1 MKQEEKLTQLIQTW
15 DNKEKAQAIKL
26 LKSSMSQTSTTPKI
40 PHKDIKNYVKNTI
53 TEGLKNG
60 GSSKLLDYP
69 GDYESA
75 SKSTYY
81 KENIRAVIKDV
92 SQELNLDTGSNVV
105 LSACWKELEDS
116 RTLVEFRKYLKL
128 YLITLFSNFY
138 TDEDIAEY
146 VEMIDEQD
154 RELRRL
160 REYKRIQDELFGIMT
175 EDDEELHQVIQ
186 ANKMRDM
193 KLSDTEICKILK
205 ITRNRLNYL
214 RRKIEVEN
222 VHGSVEF

>member
-26 LKSSMSQTSTTPKI
+26 LKSSMAETSRTPKI

-81 KENIRAVIKDV
+81 KENIRAAIKDV

-160 REYKRIQDELFGIMT
+160 REYKRIQDEIFKAMT
-175 EDDEELHQVIQ
+175 SDDEDLHNVIQ
-186 ANKMRDM
+186 ARDM
-193 KLSDTEICKILK
+193 KAMGMTDTEICTALK
-205 ITRNRLNYL
+205 IKRDKLNYL
-214 RRKIEVEN
+214 RKKIELQEKD
-222 VHGSVEF
+222 SV

>member
-15 DNKEKAQAIKL
+15 DNKDKAQAIKI
-26 LKSSMSQTSTTPKI
+26 LKSSMAETSTTPKV
-40 PHKDIKNYVKNTI
+40 PSKDIEDYVKNTI
-53 TEGLKNG
+53 TEGLKSG
-60 GSSKLLDYP
+60 GGKLLDYP

-92 SQELNLDTGSNVV
+92 SQELNLDTTSNKV
-105 LSACWKELEDS
+105 LSECWKELEAS
-116 RTLVEFRKYLKL
+116 RTLVEFRKYLRL

-160 REYKRIQDELFGIMT
+160 REYKRIQEELFKAMT
-175 EDDEELHQVIQ
+175 SDDEDLYSVIQ
-186 ANKMRDM
+186 ARDM
-193 KLSDTEICKILK
+193 KAMGMTDAEICTVLNIKRDK
-205 ITRNRLNYL
+205 LNYL
-214 RRKIEVEN
+214 RKKIELQEKD
-222 VHGSVEF
+222 SV

>member
-1 MKQEEKLTQLIQTW
+1 MRQEEKLSELIQTW
-15 DNKEKAQAIKL
+15 DNKDKAQAIKI
-26 LKSSMSQTSTTPKI
+26 LKSSMVETSTTPKI
-40 PHKDIKNYVKNTI
+40 PHKDIEDYVKNTI
-53 TEGLKNG
+53 TEGLKSG
-60 GSSKLLDYP
+60 GKLLDYP

-92 SQELNLDTGSNVV
+92 SQELKLNTSSNAV

-138 TDEDIAEY
+138 TDEDVAEY
-146 VEMIDEQD
+146 VKMIDEQD

-186 ANKMRDM
+186 AKKMREGG
-193 KLSDTEICKILK
+193 LSDTEICKVLNIK
-205 ITRNRLNYL
+205 RDRLNYL
-214 RRKIEVEN
+214 RKKIELQ
-222 VHGSVEF
+222 

>member
-1 MKQEEKLTQLIQTW
+1 MKQEEKLTQLIQEW
-15 DNKEKAQAIKL
+15 DNKDKAQAIKI
-26 LKSSMSQTSTTPKI
+26 LKSSMVETSTTPKI
-40 PHKDIKNYVKNTI
+40 PHKDIEDYVKNTI

-60 GSSKLLDYP
+60 GKILDYP

-75 SKSTYY
+75 SRSTYY

-92 SQELNLDTGSNVV
+92 SQELKLNTSSNAV

-160 REYKRIQDELFGIMT
+160 REYKRIQEELFKAMT
-175 EDDEELHQVIQ
+175 SDDEDLYSVIQ
-186 ANKMRDM
+186 ARDM
-193 KLSDTEICKILK
+193 KAMGMTDTEICTVLNIKRDK
-205 ITRNRLNYL
+205 LNYL
-214 RRKIEVEN
+214 RKKIELQEK
-222 VHGSVEF
+222 GSV

>member
-26 LKSSMSQTSTTPKI
+26 LKSSMVATSTTPKI
-40 PHKDIKNYVKNTI
+40 PHKDIEDYVKSTI
-53 TEGLKNG
+53 TEGLKSG
-60 GSSKLLDYP
+60 GKLLDYP

-92 SQELNLDTGSNVV
+92 SQELNLDTISNKV
-105 LSACWKELEDS
+105 LSECWKELEAS
-116 RTLVEFRKYLKL
+116 RTLVEFRKYLRL

-138 TDEDIAEY
+138 TDEDISEY

-160 REYKRIQDELFGIMT
+160 REYKRIQDEVFKAMT
-175 EDDEELHQVIQ
+175 GDDEDLHNVIQ
-186 ANKMRDM
+186 ARDM
-193 KLSDTEICKILK
+193 KAMGMTDTEICTALK
-205 ITRNRLNYL
+205 IKRDKLNYL
-214 RRKIEVEN
+214 RKKIELQEKD
-222 VHGSVEF
+222 SV

>member
-1 MKQEEKLTQLIQTW
+1 MKQEEKLEQLIEVW
-15 DNKEKAQAIKL
+15 DNSEKAQAIAVL
-26 LKSSMSQTSTTPKI
+26 RTSMSKSAETHRVPSSQI
-40 PHKDIKNYVKNTI
+40 QDYVKTTI
-53 TEGLKNG
+53 SVVMDG
-60 GSSKLLDYP
+60 GNIPDYP
-69 GDYESA
+69 GDFASA
-75 SKSTYY
+75 SKSTFY
-81 KENIRAVIKDV
+81 KQAIREVVKEMGVFFDV
-92 SQELNLDTGSNVV
+92 HNTKNDILVAAWAECEKARTLIELRKALNLYGVA
-105 LSACWKELEDS
+105 LRA
-116 RTLVEFRKYLKL
+116 
-128 YLITLFSNFY
+128 NFY

>member
-26 LKSSMSQTSTTPKI
+26 LKSSMVETSRTPKI

-81 KENIRAVIKDV
+81 KENIRAAIKDV

-160 REYKRIQDELFGIMT
+160 REYKRIQDEIFKAMT
-175 EDDEELHQVIQ
+175 SDDEDLHNVIR
-186 ANKMRDM
+186 ARDM
-193 KLSDTEICKILK
+193 KAMGMTDTEICTALK
-205 ITRNRLNYL
+205 IKRDKLNYL
-214 RRKIEVEN
+214 RKKIELQEKD
-222 VHGSVEF
+222 SV

>member
-15 DNKEKAQAIKL
+15 DNKDKAQAIKI
-26 LKSSMSQTSTTPKI
+26 LKSSMVETSTTPKI
-40 PHKDIKNYVKNTI
+40 PHKDIEDYVKNTI

-60 GSSKLLDYP
+60 GKLLDYP

-92 SQELNLDTGSNVV
+92 SQELKLDTSSNAV

-160 REYKRIQDELFGIMT
+160 REYKRIQEELFKAMT
-175 EDDEELHQVIQ
+175 SDDEDLYSVIQ
-186 ANKMRDM
+186 ARDM
-193 KLSDTEICKILK
+193 KAMGMTDTEICTVLNIP
-205 ITRNRLNYL
+205 RNKLNYL
-214 RRKIEVEN
+214 RKKIELQEKD
-222 VHGSVEF
+222 SV

>member
-1 MKQEEKLTQLIQTW
+1 MKQEEKLSELIQTW
-15 DNKEKAQAIKL
+15 DNKDKAQAIKI
-26 LKSSMSQTSTTPKI
+26 LKSSMVETSTTPKI
-40 PHKDIKNYVKNTI
+40 PSKDIENYVKNTI
-53 TEGLKNG
+53 TEGLKSRG
-60 GSSKLLDYP
+60 KLLDYP

-81 KENIRAVIKDV
+81 KENIRAVIKDI
-92 SQELNLDTGSNVV
+92 SQELKLDTSSNAV

-138 TDEDIAEY
+138 TDEDVAEY

-160 REYKRIQDELFGIMT
+160 REYKRIQEELFGIMT
-175 EDDEELHQVIQ
+175 ENDEELHQVIQ
-186 ANKMRDM
+186 AKKMKEM
-193 KLSDTEICKILK
+193 GLSESEVCKLLN

-214 RRKIEVEN
+214 RRKVKLQD
-222 VHGSVEF
+222 

>member
-1 MKQEEKLTQLIQTW
+1 MKQEEKLSELIQAW
-15 DNKEKAQAIKL
+15 DNKEKAQAIKI
-26 LKSSMSQTSTTPKI
+26 LKSSMVATSTTPKV
-40 PHKDIKNYVKNTI
+40 PSKDIEDYVKSTI
-53 TEGLKNG
+53 TEGLKSG
-60 GSSKLLDYP
+60 GKLLDYP

-81 KENIRAVIKDV
+81 KENIRAVLKDV
-92 SQELNLDTGSNVV
+92 SQELKLDTSSNAV

-128 YLITLFSNFY
+128 YLTTLFSNFY

-160 REYKRIQDELFGIMT
+160 REYKRIQDELFKAMT
-175 EDDEELHQVIQ
+175 SDDEDLYSVIQ
-186 ANKMRDM
+186 ARDM
-193 KLSDTEICKILK
+193 KAMGMTDTEICTVLNIKRDK
-205 ITRNRLNYL
+205 LNYL
-214 RRKIEVEN
+214 RKKIELQEKD
-222 VHGSVEF
+222 SV

>member
-1 MKQEEKLTQLIQTW
+1 MKQEEKLSELIQTW
-15 DNKEKAQAIKL
+15 DNKDKAQAIKI
-26 LKSSMSQTSTTPKI
+26 LKSSMVETSTTPKI
-40 PHKDIKNYVKNTI
+40 PSKDIEDYVKNTI
-53 TEGLKNG
+53 TEGLKSG
-60 GSSKLLDYP
+60 GKLLDYP

-92 SQELNLDTGSNVV
+92 SQELKLDTSSNTV

-128 YLITLFSNFY
+128 YLITLFANFY

-154 RELRRL
+154 RELRKL
-160 REYKRIQDELFGIMT
+160 REYKRIQEELFGVMT
-175 EDDEELHQVIQ
+175 SDDEDLHKIIQ
-186 ANKMRDM
+186 ARDM
-193 KLSDTEICKILK
+193 KAMGVTDVEICKILGIK
-205 ITRNRLNYL
+205 RDKLNYL
-214 RRKIEVEN
+214 RKKIELQEK
-222 VHGSVEF
+222 

>member
-26 LKSSMSQTSTTPKI
+26 LKSSMVETSRTPKI
-40 PHKDIKNYVKNTI
+40 PHKDIENYVKNTI

-81 KENIRAVIKDV
+81 KENIRAAIKDV

-160 REYKRIQDELFGIMT
+160 REYKRIQDEIFKAMT
-175 EDDEELHQVIQ
+175 SDDEDLHNVIR
-186 ANKMRDM
+186 ARDM
-193 KLSDTEICKILK
+193 KAMGMTDTEICTALK
-205 ITRNRLNYL
+205 IKRDKLNYL
-214 RRKIEVEN
+214 RKKIELQEKDN
-222 VHGSVEF
+222 V

>member
-26 LKSSMSQTSTTPKI
+26 LKSSMVETSTTPKI
-40 PHKDIKNYVKNTI
+40 PHKDIEDYVKNTI
-53 TEGLKNG
+53 TEGLKSG
-60 GSSKLLDYP
+60 GKLLDYP

-92 SQELNLDTGSNVV
+92 SRELNLDTSSNKV
-105 LSACWKELEDS
+105 LSECWKELEVS
-116 RTLVEFRKYLKL
+116 RTLVEFRKYLRL

-160 REYKRIQDELFGIMT
+160 REYKRIQEELFKAMT
-175 EDDEELHQVIQ
+175 SDDEDLYSVIQ
-186 ANKMRDM
+186 ARDM
-193 KLSDTEICKILK
+193 KAMGMTDTEICNVLN
-205 ITRNRLNYL
+205 ITRNKLNYL
-214 RRKIEVEN
+214 RKKIELQEKD
-222 VHGSVEF
+222 SV

>member
-15 DNKEKAQAIKL
+15 DNKDKAQAIKI
-26 LKSSMSQTSTTPKI
+26 LKSSMVETSTTPKI
-40 PHKDIKNYVKNTI
+40 PHKDIEDYVKNTI
-53 TEGLKNG
+53 TEGLKSG
-60 GSSKLLDYP
+60 GKLLDYP

-92 SQELNLDTGSNVV
+92 SQELKLDTSSNTV

-154 RELRRL
+154 REIRRL
-160 REYKRIQDELFGIMT
+160 REYKRIQEELFSVMT
-175 EDDEELHQVIQ
+175 SDDEDLHKVIQ
-186 ANKMRDM
+186 ARDM
-193 KLSDTEICKILK
+193 KAMGVTDVEICKILGIK
-205 ITRNRLNYL
+205 RDKLNYL
-214 RRKIEVEN
+214 RKKIELQEKE
-222 VHGSVEF
+222 SV

>member
-1 MKQEEKLTQLIQTW
+1 MKQEEKLTQLIQVW
-15 DNKEKAQAIKL
+15 DNKDKAQAIKI
-26 LKSSMSQTSTTPKI
+26 LKSSMVETSTTPKI
-40 PHKDIKNYVKNTI
+40 PHKDIEDYVKNTI

-60 GSSKLLDYP
+60 GKLLDYP

-92 SQELNLDTGSNVV
+92 SQELKLDTSSNAV

-160 REYKRIQDELFGIMT
+160 REYKRIQDELFKAMT
-175 EDDEELHQVIQ
+175 SDDEDLYSVIQ
-186 ANKMRDM
+186 ARDM
-193 KLSDTEICKILK
+193 KAMGMIDTEICTVLNIP
-205 ITRNRLNYL
+205 RNKLNYL
-214 RRKIEVEN
+214 RKKIELQEKD
-222 VHGSVEF
+222 SV